1 MTAYDIVLVTLYM
14 VVAVTFVTNNI
25 QLYKESARL
34 KEMGQT
40 PLTGRNLSVVI
51 VAFVAEML
59 TVAGIMWCFQALDTP
74 VNSWTVSCMFIV
86 GYLLRNVGSYSSAWL
101 LWTVFVRIDKGK
113 MKHEVEKEVSG
124 RKAL

>member
-1 MTAYDIVLVTLYM
+1 MTAYEIVLVSLY
-14 VVAVTFVTNNI
+14 VIVAVTFVTNNI

-59 TVAGIMWCFQALDTP
+59 VVAGTMWCFQALGTP
-74 VNSWTVSCMFIV
+74 VNPWTVACMFLV
-86 GYLLRNVGSYSSAWL
+86 GYLVRNVGAYASAWA
-101 LWTVFVRIDKGK
+101 LWTLFVRIDKGK
-113 MKHEVEKEVSG
+113 MKHELEKEVNNG
-124 RKAL
+124 KAL

>member
-14 VVAVTFVTNNI
+14 VVVVTFVTNNI

-51 VAFVAEML
+51 VAFISEML

-74 VNSWTVSCMFIV
+74 VNPWTVACMFIV
-86 GYLLRNVGSYSSAWL
+86 GYLIRNIGAYVSAWV
-101 LWTVFVRIDKGK
+101 LWTIFVRIDKGK
-113 MKHEVEKEVSG
+113 MKHEVEKEITSG
-124 RKAL
+124 KAL